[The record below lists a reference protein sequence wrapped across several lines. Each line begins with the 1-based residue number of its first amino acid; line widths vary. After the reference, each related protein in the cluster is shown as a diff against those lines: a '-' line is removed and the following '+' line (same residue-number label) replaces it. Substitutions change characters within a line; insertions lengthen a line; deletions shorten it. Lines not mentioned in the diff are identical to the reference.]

1 MGASAPEA
9 RHSGQAGHCR
19 AFCSRKPR
27 SQPGNALPAPSRP
40 PNLLPAIP
48 LFAFFSLA
56 LPDRNAYKSKSAI
69 PMALKDAAAKY
80 GPCGICNP
88 PILGRPAAKA
98 EAILV
103 PSAPVTKAQPAGNG
117 DLIVYVTK
125 TGTKYHRAGCR
136 SLSRSAIPMSL
147 KEAVAKRFGPCSIC
161 KPPIL
166 DKRPQAEVFACCHVR

>member
-1 MGASAPEA
+1 MIVSVT
-9 RHSGQAGHCR
+9 
-19 AFCSRKPR
+19 
-27 SQPGNALPAPSRP
+27 
-40 PNLLPAIP
+40 LLTDLKDAKRVLNAIP
-48 LFAFFSLA
+48 QPNFQTDLNTIVYITKTGTKYHRAGCRSL
-56 LPDRNAYKSKSAI
+56 SKSAI